1 MENTW
6 KLSEEKLEEHRNQEQ
21 TPDEKEFSEYMKSIG
36 VRNISIIAEKTMA
49 PLALITFIDKTEE
62 YIRFSNEEIQNMI
75 DDKNLI
81 KWTYILSRSERLKN
95 KNIKMEEQEYEL
107 IKDSSLSERELEE
120 LREIFKREYAKKKG
134 WDPNNLT
141 NEQLNEIVSDKRWEG
156 NFMIKS

>member
-1 MENTW
+1 
-6 KLSEEKLEEHRNQEQ
+6 
-21 TPDEKEFSEYMKSIG
+21 
-36 VRNISIIAEKTMA
+36 
-49 PLALITFIDKTEE
+49 
-62 YIRFSNEEIQNMI
+62 
-75 DDKNLI
+75 
-81 KWTYILSRSERLKN
+81 
-95 KNIKMEEQEYEL
+95 MEEQEYNL